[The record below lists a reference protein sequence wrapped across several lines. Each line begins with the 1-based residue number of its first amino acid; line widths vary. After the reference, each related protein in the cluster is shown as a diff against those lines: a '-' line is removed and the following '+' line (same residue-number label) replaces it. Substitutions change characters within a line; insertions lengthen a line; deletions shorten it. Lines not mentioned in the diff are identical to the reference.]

1 MSDKDAKRDAQDAQK
16 DAKLAA
22 NDGLRV
28 AVELRRGVFTLRAAF
43 HAPPGLTV
51 LLGPSGAGKS
61 LTLHAI
67 AGLARVAAGRIALNG
82 CALVDVAAGVALP
95 TRRRRVGYVPQSY
108 ALFPHLSVAENIA
121 YGLPLPLQRPL
132 WWDGAA
138 REERARRVAAL
149 LRLVRL
155 PGYEARRPGQLSG
168 GEAQRVAL
176 ARALAAEPAALLLD
190 EPLSALDAPTRAAV
204 RDDLR
209 AIIAASGAPAI
220 LVTHDL
226 AEARALGD
234 RIVAL
239 VDGRVVAEGALAETL
254 ANPPTTTAARLFGWQ
269 TILPVTRAANM
280 APHSPTNL
288 IHLTL
293 ANGQTLALPLAAWQA
308 PTATDGASDTG
319 GQQRRLALA
328 LRAERLLLSPDQGD
342 EETSR
347 IEGAAVTM
355 RSSDSARNDDPA
367 ITLVGVIARVTDE
380 GAFYRITVALDDMGE
395 AARAG
400 NGAPSASS
408 VARVAQGAPSVV
420 VTYSPREWA
429 ALGLTVGARVCVCA
443 PLDAVRLVAVDE

>member
-1 MSDKDAKRDAQDAQK
+1 MSGKD

-28 AVELRRGVFTLRAAF
+28 AVELRRGGFTLRATF

-67 AGLARVAAGRIALNG
+67 AGLAPVAAGRVTLHG
-82 CALVDVAAGVALP
+82 RTLVDVAAGVALP
-95 TRRRRVGYVPQSY
+95 AQQRRVGYVPQSY

-121 YGLPLPLQRPL
+121 YGLPTPLQRPV
-132 WWDGAA
+132 WWDRAA
-138 REERARRVAAL
+138 CEERARRVAAL

-209 AIIAASGAPAI
+209 AIVSASGAPAI

-239 VDGRVVAEGALAETL
+239 VGGRVVAAGALAETL
-254 ANPPTTTAARLFGWQ
+254 ACPPTTTAARLFGWHN
-269 TILPVTRAANM
+269 ILPVMSATDAPPGRHAASTPPTRHAIRITL
-280 APHSPTNL
+280 PTGQA
-288 IHLTL
+288 LTL
-293 ANGQTLALPLAAWQA
+293 AA
-308 PTATDGASDTG
+308 PTDTTTVASHTQAGADASPTPT
-319 GQQRRLALA
+319 LALA
-328 LRAERLLLSPDQGD
+328 LRAERLALQAAHADGASAGANTTDRYASGNAEPSGFTLSGV
-342 EETSR
+342 
-347 IEGAAVTM
+347 VTQ
-355 RSSDSARNDDPA
+355 
-367 ITLVGVIARVTDE
+367 VTDE
-380 GAFYRITVALDDMGE
+380 GAYYRVTVALDGE
-395 AARAG
+395 AA
-400 NGAPSASS
+400 PTMESSADGTASL
-408 VARVAQGAPSVV
+408 VA
-420 VTYSPREWA
+420 TCSPREWA
-429 ALGLTVGARVCVCA
+429 ALSLAVGARVCVCA
-443 PLDAVRLVAVDE
+443 APDAARLVMVDEQ